1 MLREK
6 KGGLF
11 MVREIIHDPILLAGK
26 SSPAGPEGL
35 RQYRIM
41 GQGFSARILQHEI
54 DHIHG
59 VRI

>member
-1 MLREK
+1 
-6 KGGLF
+6 
-11 MVREIIHDPILLAGK
+11 MVKERIHDPILLAGT